1 MSPSGGVGRGERRG
15 VGGGGGGRGLFGFE
29 VGGCGGGGGSL
40 FGAGGAGLLGMKK
53 DVSLVVLRRIAVR
66 WGLRNVF
73 CGTVRV
79 EESIADADAGFG
91 MGMLV
96 EDRRVEDAVIIWG

>member
-1 MSPSGGVGRGERRG
+1 MSPSGGVGRGGRRG

-29 VGGCGGGGGSL
+29 VGGCGSL

-66 WGLRNVF
+66 
-73 CGTVRV
+73 
-79 EESIADADAGFG
+79 
-91 MGMLV
+91 
-96 EDRRVEDAVIIWG
+96 

>member
-1 MSPSGGVGRGERRG
+1 MSPSGGVGRGGRRG
-15 VGGGGGGRGLFGFE
+15 VGGRDLFGFE

-66 WGLRNVF
+66 
-73 CGTVRV
+73 
-79 EESIADADAGFG
+79 
-91 MGMLV
+91 
-96 EDRRVEDAVIIWG
+96 